1 MGTKCDCVMKNVY
14 AFKKEHINTH
24 THIYIR
30 ENVKEKR
37 LEFSL
42 AKFHQSFSTNPIK
55 FTKKYIYIYLY
66 I

>member
-24 THIYIR
+24 IYIR
-30 ENVKEKR
+30 ENVKEKC
-37 LEFSL
+37 LKFSL

>member
-14 AFKKEHINTH
+14 ECFQKKEHIN
-24 THIYIR
+24 IYIR

-42 AKFHQSFSTNPIK
+42 AKFHQSFSTNPNK